1 MNIILEQKSSWN
13 YSPRVTTEESGLIAT
28 LQMLPAHPAP
38 SPGVQ
43 DYLLCSGIPALVL
56 GDVSAPAP
64 HGLTSAS
71 LTDPVLQALLQG
83 SSKSRVTL
91 FCRRLGTESTS
102 SQRDLC
108 NPRVHGGQPG
118 SSLRVERL
126 TCQMKTG
133 SGSWFVYIEEV
144 EGLDNYLE
152 IPRLIFLTGAQTIS
166 KIPLEQGLCC
176 EDHWCQSPV

>member
-1 MNIILEQKSSWN
+1 MSFNIHTHMHTHTHTQTILEPPPEDN
-13 YSPRVTTEESGLIAT
+13 HRRVRADSHTADGLR
-28 LQMLPAHPAP
+28 PP
-38 SPGVQ
+38 SPISTPTPQGK
-43 DYLLCSGIPALVL
+43 DCLLCSGLPASVL
-56 GDVSAPAP
+56 GDVLAPAL

-133 SGSWFVYIEEV
+133 SGS
-144 EGLDNYLE
+144 
-152 IPRLIFLTGAQTIS
+152 
-166 KIPLEQGLCC
+166 
-176 EDHWCQSPV
+176 

>member
-1 MNIILEQKSSWN
+1 
-13 YSPRVTTEESGLIAT
+13 
-28 LQMLPAHPAP
+28 MLPAHPAP
-38 SPGVQ
+38 YPGVQ
-43 DYLLCSGIPALVL
+43 DCFLCSGIPALVP
-56 GDVSAPAP
+56 GDVSALALQ
-64 HGLTSAS
+64 GLTSAS

-83 SSKSRVTL
+83 SSKSWVTL
-91 FCRRLGTESTS
+91 SCRRLGTEFTS
-102 SQRDLC
+102 SRRDLG
-108 NPRVHGGQPG
+108 NSRVQWGQPG

-166 KIPLEQGLCC
+166 EIPLEQGLWC